1 MSNNKLEASQDRE
14 NKSFLFRKEE
24 IRTEKQKSKSCERV
38 RGEREREREGCND
51 KRARKTEGVRAKG
64 KRMRER
70 KHSAGNSS
78 QLP

>member
-24 IRTEKQKSKSCERV
+24 IRMEKQKSKSCERV
-38 RGEREREREGCND
+38 RAEREREGCND